1 MKRFWTDVETE
12 AEGEGWTITLDRRPI
27 RIPARSALVV
37 PTQSLAISIAQE
49 WRSIG
54 ETIDPRAMPLTGLSN
69 AAIDRIA
76 PIARNSRPA
85 LSATPKR
92 IFHVIAPKAQASSSN
107 GRKKPGRSF
116 SLGHVGTSTWS
127 FVSRL
132 ELSMSPNPPRRSI
145 DCGRGWNARPLIS
158 WRSFTA
164 RAIGGPLIAGLAIFY
179 RAITAESGWLTV
191 SLDDH
196 WQIERW
202 GAGFGVRSHA

>member
-1 MKRFWTDVETE
+1 M
-12 AEGEGWTITLDRRPI
+12 
-27 RIPARSALVV
+27 V

-76 PIARNSRPA
+76 PDRQEFASGLVRYAEADLSCYRAEGPGELVERQEKAWQKLLAWARRHFDVEFRVTSGIVYVAQPA
-85 LSATPKR
+85 ETVDRLCA
-92 IFHVIAPKAQASSSN
+92 A
-107 GRKKPGRSF
+107 
-116 SLGHVGTSTWS
+116 VGTLDP
-127 FVSRL
+127 FQL
-132 ELSMSPNPPRRSI
+132 AGLS
-145 DCGRGWNARPLIS
+145 PLV
-158 WRSFTA
+158 T
-164 RAIGGPLIAGLAIFY
+164 IGGSLIAGLAIFY

-202 GAGFGVRSHA
+202 GADSEFEVALENRRQEFFAAANFLQLLRE

>member
-1 MKRFWTDVETE
+1 MASARSGHCDFGRHRCTRCSASFQAQLGSRGPRAQVKRFWTDVETE

-27 RIPARSALVV
+27 RTPARSALVV
-37 PTQSLAISIAQE
+37 PTQSLAMSIAQE

-69 AAIDRIA
+69 AAIDGLL

-116 SLGHVGTSTWS
+116 SHGHVGTSTWS

-145 DCGRGWNARPLIS
+145 DCAPRLERSTPFS
-158 WRSFTA
+158 WRVF
-164 RAIGGPLIAGLAIFY
+164 
-179 RAITAESGWLTV
+179 
-191 SLDDH
+191 H
-196 WQIERW
+196 
-202 GAGFGVRSHA
+202 RS